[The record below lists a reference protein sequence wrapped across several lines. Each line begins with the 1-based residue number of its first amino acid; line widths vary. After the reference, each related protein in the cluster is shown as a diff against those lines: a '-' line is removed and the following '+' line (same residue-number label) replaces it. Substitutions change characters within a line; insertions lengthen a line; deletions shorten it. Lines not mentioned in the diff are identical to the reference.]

1 MSYYDISQSLKNIL
15 ITVRDGAGGRLAQ
28 VYDTE
33 VPEGASYPYA
43 VIANGDATEQALDTS
58 MNQTLY
64 RFTIRCVN
72 VAKDKVTAEA
82 TMRKL
87 ADDILAEL
95 RKGANSQL
103 GGTVDRFLPFTL
115 SWGWENTGT
124 VPNRYFEIRIDIL
137 KHYSI

>member
-15 ITVRDGAGGRLAQ
+15 IAVRDGGGNRLAQ

-33 VPEGASYPYA
+33 VPETTDYAYA
-43 VIANGDATEQALDTS
+43 VISNGDATEQSLDTS
-58 MNQTLY
+58 LNQTLY
-64 RFTIRCVN
+64 RFTIRCVT
-72 VAKDKVTAEA
+72 VAKDKVSAEA
-82 TMRKL
+82 TMRRL
-87 ADDILAEL
+87 ADDVMAEL

-115 SWGWENTGT
+115 SWGWENGNT
-124 VPNRYFEIRIDIL
+124 VPNRYFEINIEVL

>member
-15 ITVRDGAGGRLAQ
+15 IAVRDGAGGRLAQ

-33 VPEGASYPYA
+33 VPESASYPYA
-43 VIANGDATEQALDTS
+43 VISNGDATEQSLDTS

-72 VAKDKVTAEA
+72 VAKDKVSAEA
-82 TMRKL
+82 TMRRL
-87 ADDILAEL
+87 ADDVMAEL

-115 SWGWENTGT
+115 SWGWENGNT
-124 VPNRYFEIRIDIL
+124 VPNRYFDISIEVL
-137 KHYSI
+137 KHYLI